1 MFLNLH
7 SWFSLR
13 YGVIKPEDLLALC
26 RDMGVTRAAFTDI
39 NNTSACLDFLRMGP
53 KYGVDPVT
61 GIDFRNGAQCC
72 YVGLAV
78 TNAGFQALNAHLS
91 MCEACAAAYT
101 ARGEL
106 IARLEGRG
114 DGVPDEVRA
123 GAWAGVLAA
132 LIRDPEF
139 LAY

>member
-13 YGVIKPEDLLALC
+13 FGVIKPEELLVLC
-26 RDMGVTRAAFTDI
+26 RDMGVTRTAFTDI

-53 KYGVDPVT
+53 KYGIEPVT

-78 TNAGFQALNAHLS
+78 NNAGFQTLNAHLS
-91 MCEACAAAYT
+91 AHLHT
-101 ARGEL
+101 AQPFD
-106 IARLEGRG
+106 ARAPQL
-114 DGVPDEVRA
+114 DDTVIIYPLRA
-123 GAWAGVLAA
+123 VLSG
-132 LIRDPEF
+132 
-139 LAY
+139 